1 MKQHYLKKCEDGVSP
16 VIGVMLMLVVTL
28 IIAAL
33 VTAFSSGLIDTEST
47 TPVVYL
53 DAEIVS
59 NQGDLHDQYVLNIK
73 HLGGDTL
80 DTADL
85 KILSEYSYEKVNSAD
100 NTKIDSTHVSSQIT
114 SATPKTTIIKKVGS
128 TPAVTARVP
137 YLSDISVGDPTAPS
151 VQFGTFDLTAG
162 DIMTTGTTLGTA
174 KVISGGTSLPAGF
187 GVGSKV
193 DIKIIHTPSDT
204 VIFSEEVRVV

>member
-59 NQGDLHDQYVLNIK
+59 NQGEYVLNIK

-137 YLSDISVGDPTAPS
+137 YLSDISVGNPAAPS
-151 VQFGTFDLTAG
+151 VQFGAFDLTAG

-193 DIKIIHTPSDT
+193 DIKIIYTPSDT
-204 VIFSEEVRVV
+204 VIFSEEVHVI